1 MTDHPDIAIVTGA
14 ARGIGAAIARRLADS
29 GWRVVRLDRAFADPQ
44 PMDVVAD
51 VADYADVAQAVA
63 GIEVAHGPIGA
74 VVNNA
79 GITRDGFFHKLD
91 PVADWDAV
99 LRVNLT
105 GPFHLCRAVLPG
117 MRSRRFGRIV
127 NMSSMNGL
135 RGQPGQANYSAAKA
149 GLIGMTRTLALEVA
163 GLGITAN
170 CIAPG
175 FVDTEMTRA
184 IRPDIREAELAKVP
198 AGRPGSVEEIA
209 ELVRYLCSDAAGF
222 ITGET
227 VSINGG
233 QLTA

>member
-51 VADYADVAQAVA
+51 VTDYADVAQAVA
-63 GIEVAHGPIGA
+63 GIEAAHGPIGA

-91 PVADWDAV
+91 PVADWGAV

-198 AGRPGSVEEIA
+198 AGRAGSVEEIA

-233 QLTA
+233 QLMA

>member
-198 AGRPGSVEEIA
+198 AGRAGSVEEIA